1 MKQGTITKVAMA
13 LFEALAPDYSEE
25 EKVRYAKHCH
35 MVTEHTNP
43 RRIRYRAGEVS
54 LSGRAK
60 SVELQA
66 TFHGKT
72 TYAFH
77 PPLQTLEAEI
87 IFAILDCYKT
97 GTGIS
102 HIVLEE
108 VTKDGIQLAI
118 REVSIK
124 ELMRIIVP
132 DVILLKDSN
141 ARVTL
146 EFEDKYLQ
154 LGGTGDVAMRRVYF
168 RE

>member
-1 MKQGTITKVAMA
+1 MKQGTIAKVAMA
-13 LFEALAPDYSEE
+13 LFEALAPDHSEE
-25 EKVRYAKHCH
+25 DKVRYASHCQL
-35 MVTEHTNP
+35 VTEHTNP

-60 SVELQA
+60 SVELMA
-66 TFHGKT
+66 TYHGKT

-77 PPLQTLEAEI
+77 PPLQSLEAEI

-97 GTGIS
+97 GSGVS
-102 HIVLEE
+102 HILLEDI
-108 VTKDGIQLAI
+108 TKEGTQLAI

-124 ELMRIIVP
+124 ELMRYIVP
-132 DVILLKDSN
+132 DVILLRDSS
-141 ARVTL
+141 ARLTI

-154 LGGTGDVAMRRVYF
+154 LCGTGDVALRRVHF